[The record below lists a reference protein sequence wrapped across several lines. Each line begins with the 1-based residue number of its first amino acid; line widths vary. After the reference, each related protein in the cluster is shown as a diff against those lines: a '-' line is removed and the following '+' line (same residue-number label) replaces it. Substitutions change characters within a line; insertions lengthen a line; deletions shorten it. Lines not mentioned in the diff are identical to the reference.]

1 MNFFILATLM
11 MFTAPSAYAVADKKV
26 SLIIYLD
33 FSPSMTKHIRKV
45 ADLIPMMTERLER
58 TCGNYQIATSNIL
71 YRNHN
76 FNNLTPYGIPAF
88 ITPETPR
95 AQERIAN
102 RLRAPFG
109 NNTSEMIELDGY
121 YLVTS
126 STEEITYS
134 SIVASIE
141 HNQSSLQN
149 QDLVAALIVTDA
161 VPAFENETPDS
172 ALQKI
177 ETLLPGTQ
185 FLAMAVGMKMF
196 NGMPKVLA
204 PNCRPD
210 FTGTPQNPHIDLLS
224 TEGWI
229 NPNLSS
235 LEQFTRQS
243 GGWVADIC
251 EDSYDS
257 TLQDFIQTII
267 LNAGCMQLM

>member
-1 MNFFILATLM
+1 MIFAAT
-11 MFTAPSAYAVADKKV
+11 SAHANADKKV

-33 FSPSMTKHIRKV
+33 FSASMTKHIQKV
-45 ADLIPMMTERLER
+45 ADLIPMMTERLEK

-71 YRNHN
+71 YHNHH
-76 FNNLTPYGIPAF
+76 FNNLTPYGTPTF

-95 AQERIAN
+95 AQERITN
-102 RLRAPFG
+102 RLTAPFG
-109 NNTSEMIELDGY
+109 SNTREMIALEGQY
-121 YLVTS
+121 HVTS

-141 HNQSSLQN
+141 HNLPSLQN

-161 VPAFENETPDS
+161 APAFDHETPSS

-177 ETLLPGTQ
+177 ETLLPNTQ

-196 NGMPKVLA
+196 NGMPKTLG

-210 FTGTPQNPHIDLLS
+210 FTGTSQNPSLDLLS
-224 TEGWI
+224 TDGWI
-229 NPNLSS
+229 NPDLSS

-257 TLQDFIQTII
+257 TLQDFIQTIV